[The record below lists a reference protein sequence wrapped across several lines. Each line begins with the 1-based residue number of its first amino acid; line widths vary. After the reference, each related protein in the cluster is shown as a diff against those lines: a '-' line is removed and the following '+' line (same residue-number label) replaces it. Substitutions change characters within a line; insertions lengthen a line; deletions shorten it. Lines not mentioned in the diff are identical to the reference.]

1 MDSRTKINK
10 FIKGEL
16 ALKVSSEHVK
26 NYEKLKRFIKRAFP
40 KSLVV
45 PSQIFKEVYF
55 IEANLNNNN
64 GNMNPFYMWNKVSD
78 TKLET
83 ISIDEFKMDCFGWF
97 LDESGKQ
104 IVIPYE

>member
-1 MDSRTKINK
+1 MDARTKIDK

-16 ALKVSSEHVK
+16 ALKVSSEHNK
-26 NYEKLKRFIKRAFP
+26 NYEKLRRFIKRAFP
-40 KSLVV
+40 KSLVY
-45 PSQIFKEVYF
+45 PSEYFKEVYF

-64 GNMNPFYMWNKVSD
+64 GNMNPFYIWEKKSE

-83 ISIDEFKMDCFGWF
+83 ITIDEFKMDCFGWF
-97 LDESGKQ
+97 LDEKGQQ